1 MASKIR
7 IRPIS
12 PSGEFK
18 YVVQEQVESVV
29 AELGP
34 TPYDL
39 FPKAERYIH
48 AEVIKGVEVGT
59 VQSERDARTAA
70 AALIAAGAEVS
81 RSKRLGIRDLKRGWN
96 MLAPGNCPPH
106 NCFFRTVI
114 TREAEVARQLP
125 MYDVLSK
132 GL

>member
-1 MASKIR
+1 MAAKIR
-7 IRPIS
+7 IRPIPAS
-12 PSGEFK
+12 LQFK
-18 YVVQEQVESVV
+18 SAVQEQVKSVV
-29 AELGP
+29 AELRP
-34 TPYDL
+34 TPYEL
-39 FPKAERYIH
+39 YPKAERYIH
-48 AEVIKGVEVGT
+48 AEVIKGVQAGT

-81 RSKRLGIRDLKRGWN
+81 RSNRLGIKDLKRGWN

-114 TREAEVARQLP
+114 TREAEVASQLP
-125 MYDVLSK
+125 MYDALAK